1 MGENYVMV
9 HIPKL
14 CPATLIL
21 AQVRALPL
29 ISQVFCSDLW
39 SVESKTSLL
48 ENAVDCAWG
57 SWNEWGQ
64 CTKTC
69 GRGTQQRIRSVIQ
82 QAVFGGVPCAE
93 TASETNECNTQ
104 PCPGKDLTDLCFLDT
119 G

>member
-14 CPATLIL
+14 CPATLTL

-29 ISQVFCSDLW
+29 ISQVP
-39 SVESKTSLL
+39 VESKTSLL

-57 SWNEWGQ
+57 SWNGWGQ

-69 GRGTQQRIRSVIQ
+69 GGGTQKRTRSVIQ
-82 QAVFGGVPCAE
+82 QSVFGGIPCPE
-93 TASETNECNTQ
+93 TASETNECNAK
-104 PCPGKDLTDLCFLDT
+104 PCPGKDFK
-119 G
+119 